1 MRETSRLS
9 RRILDYLVQAE
20 DAETDPWLRDDY
32 RIAWITVRR
41 AARRESIPHVS
52 ASYAVL
58 GLHPDKVWPAIVE
71 RRKAI
76 FGEQPKKPVQSERDP
91 RWKKRAA

>member
-9 RRILDYLVQAE
+9 ERILDYLARAE
-20 DAETDPWLRDDY
+20 EQEIDPWLRDDV
-32 RIAWITVRR
+32 RIAWITVLR

-52 ASYAVL
+52 ATYTVL

-71 RRKAI
+71 RRKI
-76 FGEQPKKPVQSERDP
+76 LFGQPNKKPVQSERDP